1 MQKEKSEHG
10 RESWPIQWLW
20 EETHVLKGVSL
31 NPSTVNWMDIFH
43 IYYKNCNICLKKRPQ
58 MAHLKRKTIKTWYQ
72 VHTDVSLRA
81 MHIGN
86 RQGHKK
92 SKCKSHHQKKS
103 KLENLKMLTSNSS
116 RSKDEKIDRE
126 IIRKTTTATV
136 SESERAL
143 VFSCKMLSILLQ
155 PFNKKLGH
163 F

>member
-1 MQKEKSEHG
+1 
-10 RESWPIQWLW
+10 
-20 EETHVLKGVSL
+20 
-31 NPSTVNWMDIFH
+31 
-43 IYYKNCNICLKKRPQ
+43 
-58 MAHLKRKTIKTWYQ
+58 
-72 VHTDVSLRA
+72 

-143 VFSCKMLSILLQ
+143 VFSCKMLSILLH